1 LFNLNGV
8 PPVRS
13 IEKRGKEVRKRLAE
27 AEAEL
32 SSILIANPTMT
43 TQYLEVQWNR
53 QREIQ
58 KKVISESAQEKRAQL
73 LVYMEFEEE
82 LVEAR

>member
-1 LFNLNGV
+1 M

-13 IEKRGKEVRKRLAE
+13 SEKRGFEVRKRLAE
-27 AEAEL
+27 AEADL
-32 SSILIANPTMT
+32 SSILSANPTMT
-43 TQYLEVQWNR
+43 TEYLESQWNR
-53 QREIQ
+53 QRLIQ
-58 KKVISESAQEKRAQL
+58 KQVISESAKDKRQQL

>member
-1 LFNLNGV
+1 MR
-8 PPVRS
+8 PVRS
-13 IEKRGKEVRKRLAE
+13 LEKCGFEVRKRLAE

-43 TQYLEVQWNR
+43 TEYLQSQWNR
-53 QREIQ
+53 QRHIQ
-58 KKVISESAQEKRAQL
+58 KQVISESAKDKRQKL
-73 LVYMEFEEE
+73 LGYMEFEEE